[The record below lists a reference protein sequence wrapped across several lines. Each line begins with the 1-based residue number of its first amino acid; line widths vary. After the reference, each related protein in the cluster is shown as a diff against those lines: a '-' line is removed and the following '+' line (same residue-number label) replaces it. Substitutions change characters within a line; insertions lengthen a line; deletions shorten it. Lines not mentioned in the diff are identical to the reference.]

1 LKKVFKFNKNLKENF
16 LAKVMFYVKF
26 FFIQK
31 IKNMD
36 ETKKRK
42 FFETDKNMDTTIDS
56 KIQIEFQR
64 RKECHYNILGSN
76 NYAKIIKN
84 F

>member
-1 LKKVFKFNKNLKENF
+1 
-16 LAKVMFYVKF
+16 
-26 FFIQK
+26 
-31 IKNMD
+31 MD

-56 KIQIEFQR
+56 KIQKEFQR
-64 RKECHYNILGSN
+64 RKECHYNILESN